1 MSGTLMGVVLGHY
14 TSLSLIDRLLLSV
27 PQVCY
32 RFAQEAQTSWQPVPE
47 SVRQDAQGAVVFAGH
62 DTTPLSLRPGEAL
75 TLHIYVDG
83 FLVEVVANNRASL
96 ATSVPWPLNGDAVLP
111 LGDMEVAA
119 FDAWALKSIWA

>member
-1 MSGTLMGVVLGHY
+1 MLKPIILPRQAGDKHRES
-14 TSLSLIDRLLLSV
+14 REK
-27 PQVCY
+27 
-32 RFAQEAQTSWQPVPE
+32 EAFF
-47 SVRQDAQGAVVFAGH
+47 FAGH

-75 TLHIYVDG
+75 TLHVYLDG

-96 ATSVPWPLNGDAVLP
+96 ATSVPMPLNGDAVLP